1 MKKIIVYIFAALFTV
16 PTLVN
21 VAYGEPTGSD
31 SSNTERE
38 QKEPLLRMETRG
50 LSQVSTTQNDTEIAI
65 REIGISCSATD
76 IAATNKILEEK
87 GHPLLNTE
95 TAKYKKVKNDYG
107 MKCKNS
113 FCLCSAAECSD
124 ENTLEIS
131 DGKLGTDERLSYCKK
146 RENSDENNQ
155 TLEDKLLSD
164 KKKEC
169 EKDTKMEWIDDTC
182 VEKLETLLN
191 NAEDTTTNEE
201 STDDDKNIEGKEKL
215 YNALSG
221 ASTAMV
227 GIGAMQA
234 AQALS
239 EKKSDAA
246 AETDMTAYL
255 ATMRCDYGRG
265 NTYKLGE
272 EEIDVGGG
280 NELINYVT
288 EYKTLASRLQKT
300 KTALK
305 MTPGI
310 ESEKILDKAE
320 SNLYTYAPSQKVQ
333 STFGSLANALRDENS
348 EDAQK
353 WAEQKKQTQTRLVVG
368 ASVAAAGLVTAV
380 TTNLTLGKKLRD
392 AKRAEQ
398 DNTGIGDAKIFDN
411 ND

>member
-1 MKKIIVYIFAALFTV
+1 MKKIIVCVFTV
-16 PTLVN
+16 LI
-21 VAYGEPTGSD
+21 SI
-31 SSNTERE
+31 
-38 QKEPLLRMETRG
+38 
-50 LSQVSTTQNDTEIAI
+50 STHVDVVYAGAATVTNKGTN
-65 REIGISCSATD
+65 SATKATENQAKEE
-76 IAATNKILEEK
+76 AAINKEK
-87 GHPLLNTE
+87 
-95 TAKYKKVKNDYG
+95 
-107 MKCKNS
+107 
-113 FCLCSAAECSD
+113 
-124 ENTLEIS
+124 
-131 DGKLGTDERLSYCKK
+131 
-146 RENSDENNQ
+146 
-155 TLEDKLLSD
+155 
-164 KKKEC
+164 
-169 EKDTKMEWIDDTC
+169 KDTQQNTANTSNSKT
-182 VEKLETLLN
+182 K
-191 NAEDTTTNEE
+191 TNTKDAYNKAVNERNK
-201 STDDDKNIEGKEKL
+201 TKKKNIEENKKNEDVNQAPTGKEEKTKEETKKEDKDTDTKKDKA
-215 YNALSG
+215 NATLEA
-221 ASTAMV
+221 ASMASM
-227 GIGAMQA
+227 GLGAMQT

-310 ESEKILDKAE
+310 ESEKILDKSE
-320 SNLYTYAPSQKVQ
+320 SNLYTYAPPQKVQ

-398 DNTGIGDAKIFDN
+398 DNTGIGDAKIFDD